1 MLPGVLLAC
10 ALLLAAAAV
19 SAQSPD
25 ASTGDA
31 AVGASAL
38 SARFQVLHTASLP
51 GLSLLRSSL
60 APPARY
66 RVLLV
71 PGSGCDSLA
80 PSADRLAAG
89 LLHAQVVLLQKPHLR
104 QPGATAAAAVA
115 AAADDCPADFVRA
128 DALPAWADTARQL
141 AAQALQHTNPKLP
154 LVLVGLS
161 EGAELLPTLAAAYPQ
176 AVLLVLVGH
185 AGLDPAALGSLQ
197 ARRSGQ
203 TAAWQQLQADTAPGR
218 APQDALLQGRHWRYW
233 QALWTWPLAAPLLAA
248 PQPLLQV
255 WGADDA
261 LLPQAAFEAFR
272 QLAQGRAAGYCGW
285 RFDGA
290 DHQLRSTSRSPSH
303 SHAADHL
310 RTVWAWLEN
319 AGRSAGPWLI
329 DCQPP

>member
-1 MLPGVLLAC
+1 MLLLG
-10 ALLLAAAAV
+10 LLLAAAAA
-19 SAQSPD
+19 SAQDRDAAATGHQAATAAD
-25 ASTGDA
+25 ASPPPASFQPLHTTGLP
-31 AVGASAL
+31 GSAL
-38 SARFQVLHTASLP
+38 
-51 GLSLLRSSL
+51 LRASL

-104 QPGATAAAAVA
+104 QPGATPATSTA
-115 AAADDCPADFVRA
+115 DCPPDFMQADT
-128 DALPAWADTARQL
+128 LPAWADAARQL
-141 AAQALQHTNPKLP
+141 AAQALQHTNANLP

-197 ARRSGQ
+197 AQRTGQ
-203 TAAWQQLQADTAPGR
+203 SAAWQQLQADTAPVR
-218 APQDALLQGRHWRYW
+218 APQDVLLQGRHWRYW

-255 WGADDA
+255 WGGDDA
-261 LLPQAAFEAFR
+261 LLPQQAFEAFR
-272 QLAQGRAAGYCGW
+272 QLAQGRPAGYCGR
-285 RFDGA
+285 RFESA
-290 DHQLRSTSRSPSH
+290 DHQLRGDLRS
-303 SHAADHL
+303 AQADHL
-310 RTVWAWLEN
+310 QTVWAWLEN
-319 AGRSAGPWLI
+319 AGRNAGPWLI
-329 DCQPP
+329 TCAPP